1 MRRRDALKLVGSTA
15 LWILGRGLALGQA
28 TGEAIFRRYPELAA
42 DVAVAPDRPFAVKGL
57 GETPLGTSVLI
68 RTRTEQPLHYH
79 RERLEV
85 ALVLQGEGR
94 LVAGGREAAL
104 RPGQLVVIPPMTA
117 HAFVGQM
124 DILSRFSPRLMGD
137 VVFVQAGSGPNE
149 GTPLVLEYRP
159 PEIPQDR
166 PFAASALANL
176 SLGTVVAV
184 ATRLGQPWHYHRS
197 KDEQIYVVAGEGVA
211 QVELTRERVGPGSLV
226 LVPAGAIHQFQGSLR
241 FVSVFGPALMGDVV
255 FL

>member
-1 MRRRDALKLVGSTA
+1 MRDAAGVQHDLEH
-15 LWILGRGLALGQA
+15 ALGLL
-28 TGEAIFRRYPELAA
+28 G
-42 DVAVAPDRPFAVKGL
+42 DRDLPFGVKGL

-94 LVAGGREAAL
+94 LVVGGREATL

-124 DILSRFSPRLMGD
+124 DILSRFSPKLMGD

-149 GTPLVLEYRP
+149 GTPLVLEYRA

-166 PFAASALANL
+166 PFAATPLANAP
-176 SLGTVVAV
+176 LGTVVAV

-211 QVELTRERVGPGSLV
+211 QVELTRKRVGPGSLV
-226 LVPAGAIHQFQGSLR
+226 LVPAGAIHQFQGSLQ